1 MARKMAEQT
10 GLEALRDLARDRGIS
25 EDEALVL
32 AVGCMRWMLLQTD
45 HDVAI
50 WTKRPD
56 AERPENNEFP
66 GLVKLRKR

>member
-1 MARKMAEQT
+1 MARMADQT
-10 GLEALRDLARDRGIS
+10 GLEALRALAKERNIS

-66 GLVKLRKR
+66 GLVKLRKG